1 MRKLIKNIKKEYE
14 NHLTRK
20 ILTRIA
26 PTDRDK
32 SDYIFLFNQVN
43 SKFAEKLYLL
53 MAYELAKKN
62 IPSFFLYENAQI
74 KKYLPGLVIDGVAI
88 DHCLRIENKRYVKAN
103 FSNRNQHEWHIDIDK
118 KIIETM
124 GINFFNIIET
134 TLQKI
139 QKRYNVFYYS
149 SDNKPLYSELV
160 RTCDVLL
167 SLYMRLKKY
176 ANENQKKIR
185 LVGWEVNYIPNGVF
199 RLLCDQISTSGD
211 IEFIEFERGYMHYF
225 GANVKDSYVSCS
237 NLTKTKAP
245 FVWMMNKEEFK
256 AFQQSSVD
264 TSEMD
269 SVLDNLIKGKTN
281 PNRSSEREQIIKTIE
296 SYQKDGKAIYVL
308 FAHLFYD
315 TPVDDQSDAFN
326 GMCDWLDATIDRFNH
341 SEHLLLLKPH
351 PVEIRVANP
360 KKMPNETLASY
371 LRNKELKDN
380 VILLPP
386 DLFSVADLIDSMSCA
401 LIWRSSVA
409 LELTYH
415 GIPCIIAGKPYYEI
429 LNIPLARSRE
439 EYFAMIETFK
449 MLNIKEKQKDEIKQ
463 FLYMLKSRY
472 NYIAPICYDHKNR
485 KHHWDGSALKH
496 FLVKGDDKI
505 GNLIAQVL

>member
-1 MRKLIKNIKKEYE
+1 VRKLIKNIKKEYE

-26 PTDRDK
+26 PTDVDK
-32 SDYIFLFNQVN
+32 SEYIFLFNQMH

-53 MAYELAKKN
+53 MAYELAQKN
-62 IPSFFLYENAQI
+62 IPAFFLYENELI
-74 KKYLPGLVIDGVAI
+74 KKYLAGFVIDGIAI
-88 DHCLRIENKRYVKAN
+88 ENSLQLENKRYVKSKL
-103 FSNRNQHEWHIDIDK
+103 SNRQNHEWQIDIDK
-118 KIIETM
+118 KTIATM
-124 GINFFNIIET
+124 GINFFNLIET

-149 SDNKPLYSELV
+149 SDNKPLFSELV

-167 SLYMRLKKY
+167 SLYIRLKKY
-176 ANENQKKIR
+176 AIENQKKIR
-185 LVGWEVNYIPNGVF
+185 LVGWEANYMPNGVL
-199 RLLCDQISTSGD
+199 RLLCEAIPTSGA

-225 GANVKDSYVSCS
+225 GANIKDSYVSCS

-245 FVWMMNKEEFK
+245 FGWMVNKEEFR
-256 AFQQSSVD
+256 AFQQLSID
-264 TSEMD
+264 TCDMG
-269 SVLDNLIKGKTN
+269 SVLNNLIKRKTN
-281 PNRSSEREQIIKTIE
+281 PNKSSEREQIIKTVE
-296 SYQKDGKAIYVL
+296 SYKKSGKAIYVL

-315 TPVDDQSDAFN
+315 TPVDDQSNAFD

-341 SEHLLLLKPH
+341 SGHLLLLKPH

-371 LRNKELKDN
+371 LKDKELNDN

-439 EYFAMIETFK
+439 EYFTMIETFK
-449 MLNIKEKQKDEIKQ
+449 MLEIAEKQKDEIKQ

-472 NYIAPICYDHKNR
+472 NYIAPICYDSKNR
-485 KHHWDGSALKH
+485 KHHWDGAALKH
-496 FLVKGDDKI
+496 FLVKGDAKI
-505 GNLIAQVL
+505 GNLIEQVL